1 MRKYAALFF
10 ALTLAIAARAA
21 GEEAKPVLRIRPFS
35 GDELAASELAA
46 IQNLVTSY
54 IVELKAFRVVDSRG
68 QELALQE
75 AETAVSLG
83 APKDLAPLAAD
94 YLVTGS
100 VAKAGGL
107 LVFSLDATKVSTG
120 EKRSVSEVLPSI
132 NDLILQ
138 SKRLTRAL
146 FERSESEAAVVV
158 SAAGLPAAGGAAV
171 QSAGEAFAPPPGP
184 AGEAFAP
191 LLPPSD
197 APPPLAAMAFPSLAK
212 AAGTWKGDKGVERVN
227 LFPDGRGIAVL
238 ASGATMKLKARL
250 SGGTI
255 EIVQD
260 QPNLPDFYRGPGI
273 DYRAAKVVAAQ
284 ARPWRWVFRLS
295 EDGASLFGSKE
306 SVFVRI
312 EPKGKV
318 FVDNGYVREAAWSRL
333 FR

>member
-1 MRKYAALFF
+1 MRKTAALFF
-10 ALTLAIAARAA
+10 ALALALAGRAA
-21 GEEAKPVLRIRPFS
+21 AEQAKPVLRIRPFS
-35 GDELAASELAA
+35 GEDLAASELAA

-107 LVFSLDATKVSTG
+107 LVFSLEATKVSTG

-146 FERSESEAAVVV
+146 FERTEGEKAAV
-158 SAAGLPAAGGAAV
+158 LPAAGAAPLAPAISPSAADAGPGA
-171 QSAGEAFAPPPGP
+171 AFAPP
-184 AGEAFAP
+184 
-191 LLPPSD
+191 LPPSD
-197 APPPLAAMAFPSLAK
+197 LPPPQAAMASPSLAK
-212 AAGTWKGDKGVERVN
+212 AAGTWKGDKGVERVS

-238 ASGATMKLKARL
+238 ASGATMKVRARL
-250 SGGTI
+250 AGGEI

-273 DYRAAKVVAAQ
+273 DYKAAKVVAAQ

-295 EDGASLFGSKE
+295 EDGSSLFGTKE

-312 EPKGKV
+312 ETSGKV
-318 FVDNGYVREAAWSRL
+318 LVDNGYVREAAWSRL